1 MNVDFYSYAGEDIR
15 LDKSL
20 GNHQV
25 ISGHL
30 VDGCDILNP
39 VIKFSDSAALRGMT
53 LNYAHIADFGRYYY
67 RSGAGTIEN
76 GCIYI
81 PFHVDVLKTYS
92 SQIKNCKARIT
103 RSQSNFDKYI
113 QDNLIINTVDTK
125 IDQRKIGNGFSR
137 SEKYYVLIAGALP
150 SGGDS

>member
-53 LNYAHIADFGRYYY
+53 LNYAYMADFGRYYY

-92 SQIKNCKARIT
+92 TQIKNCDARIT
-103 RSQSNFDKYI
+103 RSQSNFDAYI
-113 QDNLIINTVDTK
+113 PDSMITNRAVTQVK
-125 IDQRKIGNGFSR
+125 QCKVGSGFTSAN
-137 SEKYYVLIAGALP
+137 KYYIMI
-150 SGGDS
+150 GG